1 MSLQTRIKAAG
12 AAAAAAPVDAG
23 RRRAVKRRTKRAVMD
38 RMGYDEV
45 ARISAYIDP
54 ALARSELRPAV
65 EAALNVEEP
74 TDLATPE
81 RETIIDEILDD
92 VVGLGP
98 LQPLIEDDTVTE
110 IMINGCRSAFFERG
124 GVLYPIEHAFEDDE
138 QIRVLIDRIISP
150 LGRRIDERSPIVNA
164 RLKTGYRVN
173 AVIPPVAIDGPI
185 LTIRKFSDRICSLDE
200 LVGLGSLP
208 LWYAQLLS
216 CAVSL
221 RQDLAVAGG
230 TGSGKTTLLNALSCE
245 ISTGERIVTIED
257 SAELKFAHHPHVV
270 RLEAREASIE
280 GEGAVTIRDLV
291 TNALRMRPDRIVV
304 GEVRGAECCDMLQA
318 MNTGHDGS
326 LTTLHA
332 GSEQETVVRLTLLAR
347 YGIDLPREL
356 VENDL
361 LKKIARSWASLV
373 PAHRLGLVIE
383 DASGRL
389 AFLLLSS
396 GVCCVLLTMVSLS
409 PLGFALGL
417 VVPFA
422 VGAAR
427 DGFESRREQRDAEE
441 AMPEAFTALSM
452 SLASGHS
459 LAQGMRFVGAHA
471 QEPVHTEFL
480 RVAAAIDC
488 GISATDALDDLLVRI
503 DAPGLS
509 LVTLALKVSQRT
521 GAPLADLLSEAS
533 SMVGGRIELKR
544 RLDVKTSQARMSAH
558 MVAAMPAGMCA
569 VLALLSADFRRGLA
583 TPAGAG
589 AVVLG
594 LALNAVALVVIRR
607 IMRVEL

>member
-1 MSLQTRIKAAG
+1 MEIAVPLIVGGLAG
-12 AAAAAAPVDAG
+12 LS
-23 RRRAVKRRTKRAVMD
+23 
-38 RMGYDEV
+38 V
-45 ARISAYIDP
+45 ATACGAEPRVPQVPP
-54 ALARSELRPAV
+54 AELARQ
-65 EAALNVEEP
+65 AL
-74 TDLATPE
+74 
-81 RETIIDEILDD
+81 
-92 VVGLGP
+92 
-98 LQPLIEDDTVTE
+98 
-110 IMINGCRSAFFERG
+110 
-124 GVLYPIEHAFEDDE
+124 
-138 QIRVLIDRIISP
+138 
-150 LGRRIDERSPIVNA
+150 
-164 RLKTGYRVN
+164 
-173 AVIPPVAIDGPI
+173 
-185 LTIRKFSDRICSLDE
+185 
-200 LVGLGSLP
+200 
-208 LWYAQLLS
+208 
-216 CAVSL
+216 
-221 RQDLAVAGG
+221 
-230 TGSGKTTLLNALSCE
+230 
-245 ISTGERIVTIED
+245 
-257 SAELKFAHHPHVV
+257 
-270 RLEAREASIE
+270 
-280 GEGAVTIRDLV
+280 
-291 TNALRMRPDRIVV
+291 
-304 GEVRGAECCDMLQA
+304 
-318 MNTGHDGS
+318 
-326 LTTLHA
+326 
-332 GSEQETVVRLTLLAR
+332 ETVAEK
-347 YGIDLPREL
+347 LPREL

-361 LKKIARSWASLV
+361 LKKIARSWASLA

-383 DASGRL
+383 DASGCL

-417 VVPFA
+417 VAPFA

-427 DGFESRREQRDAEE
+427 DGFESRREQHDAEE

-471 QEPVHTEFL
+471 QEPVHNEFL

-533 SMVGGRIELKR
+533 SMVGERIELKR

-594 LALNAVALVVIRR
+594 LPSTPLPWWLSGALCGWSYERPGCSCGLPVRPECICRDGFGSGGCTQDRRGLQARGGAGRCRGSLGGRCSDRASEGRGWSGRPGASVARR
-607 IMRVEL
+607 SVRDDRCCALGSFGRSFV

>member
-1 MSLQTRIKAAG
+1 MEVVVPLVVGGLAG
-12 AAAAAAPVDAG
+12 LSVATACGMEPRVP
-23 RRRAVKRRTKRAVMD
+23 
-38 RMGYDEV
+38 RMP
-45 ARISAYIDP
+45 P
-54 ALARSELRPAV
+54 AQLAR
-65 EAALNVEEP
+65 
-74 TDLATPE
+74 
-81 RETIIDEILDD
+81 
-92 VVGLGP
+92 
-98 LQPLIEDDTVTE
+98 Q
-110 IMINGCRSAFFERG
+110 
-124 GVLYPIEHAFEDDE
+124 
-138 QIRVLIDRIISP
+138 
-150 LGRRIDERSPIVNA
+150 
-164 RLKTGYRVN
+164 
-173 AVIPPVAIDGPI
+173 
-185 LTIRKFSDRICSLDE
+185 
-200 LVGLGSLP
+200 
-208 LWYAQLLS
+208 
-216 CAVSL
+216 
-221 RQDLAVAGG
+221 
-230 TGSGKTTLLNALSCE
+230 TLE
-245 ISTGERIVTIED
+245 ST
-257 SAELKFAHHPHVV
+257 AEK
-270 RLEAREASIE
+270 
-280 GEGAVTIRDLV
+280 
-291 TNALRMRPDRIVV
+291 
-304 GEVRGAECCDMLQA
+304 
-318 MNTGHDGS
+318 
-326 LTTLHA
+326 
-332 GSEQETVVRLTLLAR
+332 
-347 YGIDLPREL
+347 LPREL
-356 VENDL
+356 VENDP

-373 PAHRLGLVIE
+373 PVHRLGFVIE
-383 DASGRL
+383 DDAARL

-396 GVCCVLLTMVSLS
+396 GASCIALTMVSLS
-409 PLGFALGL
+409 PVGFVLGL
-417 VVPFA
+417 VAPLS

-427 DGFESRREQRDAEE
+427 DTFDHRREQHDVEE

-533 SMVGGRIELKR
+533 SMAGERIELKR

-589 AVVLG
+589 AVALG

>member
-1 MSLQTRIKAAG
+1 MEITVPLVVGGLAG
-12 AAAAAAPVDAG
+12 LS
-23 RRRAVKRRTKRAVMD
+23 
-38 RMGYDEV
+38 V
-45 ARISAYIDP
+45 ATACGAEPRVPQVPP
-54 ALARSELRPAV
+54 AELARQ
-65 EAALNVEEP
+65 AL
-74 TDLATPE
+74 
-81 RETIIDEILDD
+81 
-92 VVGLGP
+92 
-98 LQPLIEDDTVTE
+98 
-110 IMINGCRSAFFERG
+110 
-124 GVLYPIEHAFEDDE
+124 
-138 QIRVLIDRIISP
+138 
-150 LGRRIDERSPIVNA
+150 
-164 RLKTGYRVN
+164 
-173 AVIPPVAIDGPI
+173 
-185 LTIRKFSDRICSLDE
+185 
-200 LVGLGSLP
+200 
-208 LWYAQLLS
+208 
-216 CAVSL
+216 
-221 RQDLAVAGG
+221 
-230 TGSGKTTLLNALSCE
+230 
-245 ISTGERIVTIED
+245 
-257 SAELKFAHHPHVV
+257 
-270 RLEAREASIE
+270 
-280 GEGAVTIRDLV
+280 
-291 TNALRMRPDRIVV
+291 
-304 GEVRGAECCDMLQA
+304 
-318 MNTGHDGS
+318 
-326 LTTLHA
+326 
-332 GSEQETVVRLTLLAR
+332 ETVAEK
-347 YGIDLPREL
+347 LPREL

-361 LKKIARSWASLV
+361 LKKIARSWASLA

-417 VVPFA
+417 VAPFA

-427 DGFESRREQRDAEE
+427 DGFESRREQHDAEE

-533 SMVGGRIELKR
+533 SMVGERIELKR

-594 LALNAVALVVIRR
+594 LASTPLPGGYPAHYAGGAMSAPVAVAACLCALSVFVATGLDRADARKIAGACKLRGPVAGRCRR
-607 IMRVEL
+607 VGSGGRVL

>member
-1 MSLQTRIKAAG
+1 MEITVPLVVGGLAG
-12 AAAAAAPVDAG
+12 LS
-23 RRRAVKRRTKRAVMD
+23 
-38 RMGYDEV
+38 V
-45 ARISAYIDP
+45 ATACGVEPRVPQVPP
-54 ALARSELRPAV
+54 AELARQ
-65 EAALNVEEP
+65 AL
-74 TDLATPE
+74 
-81 RETIIDEILDD
+81 
-92 VVGLGP
+92 
-98 LQPLIEDDTVTE
+98 
-110 IMINGCRSAFFERG
+110 
-124 GVLYPIEHAFEDDE
+124 
-138 QIRVLIDRIISP
+138 
-150 LGRRIDERSPIVNA
+150 
-164 RLKTGYRVN
+164 
-173 AVIPPVAIDGPI
+173 
-185 LTIRKFSDRICSLDE
+185 
-200 LVGLGSLP
+200 
-208 LWYAQLLS
+208 
-216 CAVSL
+216 
-221 RQDLAVAGG
+221 
-230 TGSGKTTLLNALSCE
+230 
-245 ISTGERIVTIED
+245 
-257 SAELKFAHHPHVV
+257 
-270 RLEAREASIE
+270 
-280 GEGAVTIRDLV
+280 
-291 TNALRMRPDRIVV
+291 
-304 GEVRGAECCDMLQA
+304 
-318 MNTGHDGS
+318 
-326 LTTLHA
+326 
-332 GSEQETVVRLTLLAR
+332 ETVAEK
-347 YGIDLPREL
+347 LPREL

-361 LKKIARSWASLV
+361 LKKIARSWASLA

-409 PLGFALGL
+409 PLGFASGL
-417 VVPFA
+417 VAPFA
-422 VGAAR
+422 VGAAW
-427 DGFESRREQRDAEE
+427 DGFESRREQHDAEE
-441 AMPEAFTALSM
+441 AISM

-533 SMVGGRIELKR
+533 SMVGERIELKR